1 MFLFFISYIGDIMI
15 LFLKAIIIGIGK
27 IIPGVSGA
35 MLAINFNVYER
46 LINALTNFFD
56 DWKNNFKFLIIF
68 ISGVLFSLIV
78 FSNLIIFF
86 LNKYFFITMMFF
98 IGLIIGGTYKFSF
111 NIKYNFKNIL
121 LVIFVF
127 LIIILLG
134 ISNLNNN
141 YFLSYTFMDNIV
153 FFFGGII
160 EIFASIVPGISATSL
175 LMIIGIY
182 DDVLVMMAEVF
193 NYSYVIHNLN
203 LYFSYGLGMFF
214 SFFFGVNIINYCF
227 KKNKN
232 ISYII
237 ILGLSIASIIL
248 LCLNVFSKE
257 INSFDMFF
265 GLLLLII
272 GMIISLFLDK

>member
-1 MFLFFISYIGDIMI
+1 MV

-35 MLAINFNVYER
+35 MLAINFNIYER

-68 ISGVLFSLIV
+68 IVGVFFSLIV
-78 FSNLIIFF
+78 FSNIIIFF

-98 IGLIIGGTYKFSF
+98 IGLIIGGTYKFAF
-111 NIKYNFKNIL
+111 NIKYNFKNLL
-121 LVIFVF
+121 LVIFVSLLLLF
-127 LIIILLG
+127 LG
-134 ISNLNNN
+134 ISNLNNS
-141 YFLSYTFMDNIV
+141 YSLSYTFRDNIV

-182 DDVLVMMAEVF
+182 DKVLVMIAKVF
-193 NYSYVIHNLN
+193 SSSYVMQNLN

-214 SFFFGVNIINYCF
+214 SFFFGVNIINYCL
-227 KKNKN
+227 KKYKN
-232 ISYII
+232 ISYLI
-237 ILGLSIASIIL
+237 ILGLSVASILL
-248 LCLNVFSKE
+248 LCFDVFSRE
-257 INSFDMFF
+257 INSSDILWGM
-265 GLLLLII
+265 LLLVV